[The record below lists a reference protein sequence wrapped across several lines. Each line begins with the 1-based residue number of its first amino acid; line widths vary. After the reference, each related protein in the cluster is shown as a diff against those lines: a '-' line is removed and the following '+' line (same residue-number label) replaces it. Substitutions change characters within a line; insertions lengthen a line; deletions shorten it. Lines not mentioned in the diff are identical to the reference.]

1 MNGLVE
7 GIYRICNALKPV
19 TLAILILMLVV
30 NGISTLIGGAES
42 HGRTKESLKYML
54 FGAAIAFGAT
64 AIGQEIATWFMQIY
78 MNGRQFNYYRPL

>member
-1 MNGLVE
+1 
-7 GIYRICNALKPV
+7 
-19 TLAILILMLVV
+19 MLVV

-64 AIGQEIATWFMQIY
+64 AIGQEIATWFM
-78 MNGRQFNYYRPL
+78 